1 TPFAVRDGDGHARA
15 FHTGEE
21 NRRRL
26 RDFDEAQARFELLRT
41 IADEARPAI
50 RAGNE
55 LAQRRHHL
63 AAVADTERERIGAL
77 EKAGE
82 LLAQLSIE
90 KDRLRPS
97 LARAEHIAVREPA
110 ARDEAA
116 KIGETSATRDEIGH
130 VDVVRFEARAVERR
144 RHLDLT
150 VHALLAQ

>member
-1 TPFAVRDGDGHARA
+1 A
-15 FHTGEE
+15 
-21 NRRRL
+21 
-26 RDFDEAQARFELLRT
+26 
-41 IADEARPAI
+41 
-50 RAGNE
+50 
-55 LAQRRHHL
+55 HL
-63 AAVADTERERIGAL
+63 AFLPTRARTAYHALSLHDALPIFGAL

-150 VHALLAQ
+150 VHALLAQDRHFGSRALGNEGRCDVFAQ